1 MENKIATI
9 QKNVRFAAEDLQ
21 RLISL
26 YKQSKIKG
34 GFGAFLASR
43 IIGKS
48 ELKGKGWQS
57 LPEQKGDSKKTMEF
71 HFRCTS
77 NQHTTITNFFNQSN
91 SKNLADFFVNAV
103 EKGKVITVKNRV
115 LPGDQ
120 MRDLNQIG
128 HNVNQIARKTNS
140 LRTGDYND
148 SILRE
153 IREELNKISS
163 ELHKLITP

>member
-1 MENKIATI
+1 MEKTGIKKKTIRFSAADLNKLVEIYRLS
-9 QKNVRFAAEDLQ
+9 KLQ
-21 RLISL
+21 
-26 YKQSKIKG
+26 G
-34 GFGAFLASR
+34 GFGAFIASR
-43 IIGKS
+43 ILGKT
-48 ELKGKGWQS
+48 EIKGTGWIS
-57 LPEQKGDSKKTMEF
+57 LPDEPKKETKSLTF
-71 HFRCTS
+71 GFRCTETDKIKIL
-77 NQHTTITNFFNQSN
+77 NYYNQST
-91 SKNLADFFVNAV
+91 SKSLSDFFIQTIQKSKIVRV
-103 EKGKVITVKNRV
+103 ENRV
-115 LPGDQ
+115 LPADQ